1 MKTVIKTFIKTL
13 NEAEINVYA
22 IVITYYFILA
32 FFPLLIALGNLLP
45 LLHLNLNG
53 ALPYI
58 KEILPPDIYKLV
70 MEYLPKDFMT
80 QFNGGLLSISAIG
93 TFWAISKGIN
103 GIQMSLDKAYGL
115 QKQRMQ
121 IIRRLFSFLMVF
133 ILIFVVAVLILVMGF
148 GQTILE
154 FVLPRVG
161 LEEEI
166 LETFLALR
174 WPITTSVL
182 FVVLFMIYYLVP
194 NVKNHFRAILPG
206 TIFTTIGWL
215 FMTQF
220 FSLYVNYISKKL
232 TSYGVIGSFILFIL
246 WLNIAATLIIIGG
259 VINVTVQ
266 KVFFGEI
273 EVRNRVI
280 TDYIED
286 KMNLS
291 RVERNRNKNSRL

>member
-194 NVKNHFRAILPG
+194 NIKNHFRAILPG

-291 RVERNRNKNSRL
+291 RVERNKNKNSRL

>member
-291 RVERNRNKNSRL
+291 RVERNKNKNSRF

>member
-13 NEAEINVYA
+13 NEAEINIYA

-291 RVERNRNKNSRL
+291 RVERNKNKNSRF

>member
-291 RVERNRNKNSRL
+291 RVERNKNKNSRL